1 MYVWSPLPRSLSATF
16 RDIANPKSRIRVS
29 AIADLVRWADT
40 EARERCLQ
48 QLVTTL
54 RGDEDLEVRAAAALA
69 LADTGAVESLDAL
82 IEAAERGQPRLRQ
95 MALVAI
101 GELATPDRAG
111 ALAPVRAGLQSEAP
125 ALRFQALVAASHL
138 FDKLELL
145 ACLLA
150 AMADEES
157 RIRYVACRIAEERF
171 FAADKAGEPMP
182 SVLEEKLISLLSDG
196 ASEVA
201 LAAAILLGPRGS
213 EPARE
218 LVVSALNRRGGFS
231 QPEDEQA
238 AIEMCADL
246 RLDAARPGLAARA
259 FGGVLGGK
267 SPLAFQAR
275 VALARL
281 GDERAREHIIR
292 GLSSWSRAVRR
303 EAVAA
308 AGQARLQ
315 AARARLMEMRDD
327 GRELDDGSVAEA
339 LQALDR

>member
-1 MYVWSPLPRSLSATF
+1 MYVWTPLPRSLSAAF
-16 RDIANPKSRIRVS
+16 RDIANSKPRIRIS
-29 AIADLVRWADT
+29 AIADLVRWAET

-54 RGDEDLEVRAAAALA
+54 GRDEDLDVRAAAALA
-69 LADTGAVESLDAL
+69 LADIGAVESLDAL
-82 IEAAERGQPRLRQ
+82 IDAAERGQPRLRQ

-101 GELATPDRAG
+101 GELATPDCVA
-111 ALAPVRAGLQSEAP
+111 ALVAVRAALQSEAP
-125 ALRFQALVAASHL
+125 ALRFQALVAASQL
-138 FDKLELL
+138 FDNAELL
-145 ACLLA
+145 RCLLA
-150 AMADEES
+150 GMADEES

-171 FAADKAGEPMP
+171 FAADKAGEPAP
-182 SVLEEKLISLLSDG
+182 SVLEEKLFSLLSDG
-196 ASEVA
+196 VSEVA

-213 EPARE
+213 ERARD

-238 AIEMCADL
+238 AIEMCANL
-246 RLDAARPGLAARA
+246 SLDAARPGLAARA
-259 FGGVLGGK
+259 FGGMLGGK

-281 GDERAREHIIR
+281 GDERAREHIVR

-308 AGQARLQ
+308 AGQARLE
-315 AARARLMEMRDD
+315 AARARLMEMRQA
-327 GRELDDGSVAEA
+327 GREQDDGSVTEA

>member
-1 MYVWSPLPRSLSATF
+1 MYVWSPLPRSLGAAF
-16 RDIANPKSRIRVS
+16 RDVSHAKPRIRIS
-29 AIADLVRWADT
+29 AIADLVRWAET

-54 RGDEDLEVRAAAALA
+54 RKDEDLEVRAAAALA
-69 LADTGAVESLDAL
+69 LADTGAVETLDAL
-82 IEAAERGQPRLRQ
+82 IEAAEDGPPRLRQ

-101 GELATPDRAG
+101 GELATPDRVA
-111 ALAPVRAGLQSEAP
+111 ALVPVRAALDSEAP
-125 ALRFQALVAASHL
+125 ALRFQALVAASQL
-138 FDKLELL
+138 FDASELL
-145 ACLLA
+145 PCLLA
-150 AMADEES
+150 ALDDEES

-171 FAADKAGEPMP
+171 FAAEGAGEPAP
-182 SVLEEKLISLLSDG
+182 SMLEEKLFSLLSDG
-196 ASEVA
+196 ETEVA

-213 EPARE
+213 RQACE
-218 LVVSALNRRGGFS
+218 LVVKALNRRGGFS

-238 AIEMCADL
+238 AIEMCANL
-246 RLDAARPGLAARA
+246 SLDAARPGLAARA
-259 FGGVLGGK
+259 FGGVLGGR
-267 SPLAFQAR
+267 SQLAFQAR

-281 GDERAREHIIR
+281 GDERAREQIVR

-315 AARARLMEMRDD
+315 AARARLMEMRHE
-327 GRELDDGSVAEA
+327 GRELDDGAVAEA